1 MALAQDRAFQMK
13 VKPKTPM
20 PEAEDGGE
28 DMIRCRG
35 LRFPD
40 RPEILAPRLRRALR
54 RNNYERTEA
63 DAARSQVTADD
74 VVLELGGGIGF
85 MSSVMARNCKASHV
99 HVFEPNPDAVA
110 YMRDVHA
117 LNGITNATVNNA
129 IVGPKKGKATF
140 YQRENLL
147 TSSLEAN
154 PAKLDVPVVAEHEI
168 EVLNINTVW
177 KDLKP
182 TVLVCDIEGAEADLF
197 DKATLSGIR
206 LAIIEVHPQWIG
218 ETGVR
223 AVFDAMHRN
232 GLTYFPKASVAKVL
246 VFKKD
251 F

>member
-1 MALAQDRAFQMK
+1 MALAQDRTFEMK
-13 VKPKTPM
+13 VKPSRPV
-20 PEAEDGGE
+20 PPDDPDAEPV
-28 DMIRCRG
+28 IRCRG

-40 RPEILAPRLRRALR
+40 RPDVLAPRLRRAIR
-54 RNNYERTEA
+54 RNNYERIEA
-63 DAARSQVTADD
+63 DAVRGHVGPDD

-85 MSSVMARNCKASHV
+85 MSSVMARNCNAAQV
-99 HVFEPNPDAVA
+99 HVYEPNPDAVA

-117 LNGITNATVNNA
+117 LNEIENVTVTNA

-147 TSSLEAN
+147 TSSLDPE

-177 KDLKP
+177 KELKP
-182 TVLVCDIEGAEADLF
+182 SVLVCDIEGAEAELF
-197 DKATLSGIR
+197 EKATLSGIR
-206 LAIIEVHPQWIG
+206 MAVIEVHPQWIG

-246 VFKKD
+246 VFKKG

>member
-1 MALAQDRAFQMK
+1 MALAQDRTIR
-13 VKPKTPM
+13 VKRKPPADL
-20 PEAEDGGE
+20 PQEDGA

-40 RPEILAPRLRRALR
+40 RPDILAPRLRRSLR

-63 DAARSQVTADD
+63 DAARSQVTAEDT
-74 VVLELGGGIGF
+74 VLELGGGIGF
-85 MSSVMARNCKASHV
+85 MSSVMARNCKARHV

-117 LNGITNATVNNA
+117 LNEIENATVTNA
-129 IVGPKKGKATF
+129 IVGPKKGTVTF

-147 TSSLEAN
+147 ASSLDKD
-154 PAKLDVPVVAEHEI
+154 PAKMDTPIVAEHEI

-182 TVLVCDIEGAEADLF
+182 SVLVCDIEGAEADLF
-197 DKATLSGIR
+197 DKAALTGIR

-223 AVFDAMHRN
+223 AVFDGMHRN
-232 GLTYFPKASVAKVL
+232 GLTYFPKASMAKVL
-246 VFKKD
+246 VFKKG

>member
-1 MALAQDRAFQMK
+1 MALAQDRTFTMK
-13 VKPKTPM
+13 AAAKKIPRDL
-20 PEAEDGGE
+20 AEGE
-28 DMIRCRG
+28 EEFIRCRG

-40 RPEILAPRLRRALR
+40 RPSVLAPRLRRALR
-54 RNNYERTEA
+54 RNAYERTEA
-63 DAARSQVTADD
+63 DAARSQVTEDD

-85 MSSVMARNCKASHV
+85 MSSLMARNCRAKHV
-99 HVFEPNPDAVA
+99 HVFEANPGVID
-110 YMRDVHA
+110 YMKDVHA
-117 LNGITNATVNNA
+117 LNDIDNVTVTNA

-140 YQRENLL
+140 YQRQNLL
-147 TSSLEAN
+147 ASSLEKD
-154 PAKLDVPVVAEHEI
+154 PPKLSVPVVAEHEI

-206 LAIIEVHPQWIG
+206 LAVIEVHPQWIG
-218 ETGVR
+218 ATGVR
-223 AVFDAMHRN
+223 AVFEAMHRN
-232 GLTYFPKASVAKVL
+232 GLTYFPKASSAKVV